1 MINITIEQ
9 LKTKGTEGMVW
20 EVYANVSSE
29 HKAGYESIILKT
41 TDISSPI
48 PLNDLTEETVKGWVE
63 TALTEAGV
71 IELYQNPVLI
81 SEEPLEAVQNVNLP
95 WSN

>member
-1 MINITIEQ
+1 MIDITIEQ

-20 EVYANVSSE
+20 EVYAKVTSE
-29 HKAGYESIILKT
+29 HKTDYESVILKT
-41 TDISSPI
+41 TNISSPI

-71 IELYQNPVLI
+71 IELYQNPVSVL
-81 SEEPLEAVQNVNLP
+81 EEPSEAVQNVNLP
-95 WSN
+95 WS